1 MLAALVLWQD
11 NGQKLFHI
19 LAQFDRNYIAT
30 LLLIELGLNGIS
42 SVKWSLFIHERGIQI
57 SQLRLFKLY
66 LIGKFFNNFL
76 PSMVGGDVAR
86 IYLLGQLM
94 NSHSRSFASVFL
106 ERATGVVGLTLLA
119 AGFALA
125 NPEILSNRII
135 LLAIT
140 AAVFGCAVALVLFY
154 CPFVL
159 LGAVAR
165 FGRLPL
171 IGSLSRK
178 VEQVVHHIT
187 YFRHRQRLLLLS
199 LAYSFGFYL
208 LAGMNVYVAC
218 LSIGLAPEL
227 AEILA
232 VTPVI
237 LLLTMIPV
245 SPNNIGWWE
254 WCFSILLVDAG
265 ATMAEGLAVA
275 LTIRASTMV
284 MSVLG
289 GLLFLQQ
296 RFVHGTP

>member
-11 NGQKLFHI
+11 NSQKLFHI

-125 NPEILSNRII
+125 NPEILSNRTYTPGHHRRG
-135 LLAIT
+135 LWLR
-140 AAVFGCAVALVLFY
+140 GRPR
-154 CPFVL
+154 PF
-159 LGAVAR
+159 
-165 FGRLPL
+165 
-171 IGSLSRK
+171 
-178 VEQVVHHIT
+178 
-187 YFRHRQRLLLLS
+187 LLS
-199 LAYSFGFYL
+199 LRF
-208 LAGMNVYVAC
+208 
-218 LSIGLAPEL
+218 IGR
-227 AEILA
+227 
-232 VTPVI
+232 
-237 LLLTMIPV
+237 
-245 SPNNIGWWE
+245 G
-254 WCFSILLVDAG
+254 
-265 ATMAEGLAVA
+265 
-275 LTIRASTMV
+275 R
-284 MSVLG
+284 SV
-289 GLLFLQQ
+289 
-296 RFVHGTP
+296 R